1 MSRHFGT
8 KRSVQISKVKWRHFI
23 AVWKC
28 VWDIKSVQKK
38 KKDVFQS
45 FGICSFTAGSLHV
58 FLHQWSLILHL
69 LSGFVSTPSPL
80 CAILPVILFPSM
92 QDTSEWTLDYPPF
105 FAWFEWLLS
114 QVAALVDPLIV
125 TVDNLNYS
133 APSCV
138 LFQRFSVMFSDLTLL
153 YAFVQ

>member
-1 MSRHFGT
+1 
-8 KRSVQISKVKWRHFI
+8 
-23 AVWKC
+23 
-28 VWDIKSVQKK
+28 
-38 KKDVFQS
+38 
-45 FGICSFTAGSLHV
+45 
-58 FLHQWSLILHL
+58 
-69 LSGFVSTPSPL
+69 
-80 CAILPVILFPSM
+80 M

-114 QVAALVDPLIV
+114 QVAAIADPLIV

-153 YAFVQ
+153 YAVVQ